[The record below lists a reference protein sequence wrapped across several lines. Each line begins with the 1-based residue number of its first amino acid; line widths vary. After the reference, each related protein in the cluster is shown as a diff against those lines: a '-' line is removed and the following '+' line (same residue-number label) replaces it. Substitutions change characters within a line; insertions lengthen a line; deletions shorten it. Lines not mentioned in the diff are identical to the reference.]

1 MRIYIYDNAQAK
13 YVQKASVYFSYRS
26 NVGTTFRAVFSFQ
39 EAPGQ
44 PIYYQNFKANTGS
57 NPFSQWLFPADNLT

>member
-13 YVQKASVYFSYRS
+13 YVQKASVYYAYRS

-44 PIYYQNFKANTGS
+44 PIYYQNFKAKDVGK
-57 NPFSQWLFPADNLT
+57 PFSEWFFPRDNLT